1 MEHRWGERFRIN
13 QTVTVRDAKGWTA
26 VARLRDVSISGAFIE
41 CRHPFDTASWVTI
54 HFGHGGRSVAVD
66 GFIARWTREGLGIE
80 WSEFAPEV
88 VTELLKTGA
97 VLRRRPFTAP
107 RRRIGARDNERD
119 AGTPAAPAGRPRIPI
134 KPPGVLPAAGSGQRR
149 PGSR

>member
-41 CRHPFDTASWVTI
+41 CRHPFDTASWVTV
-54 HFGHGGRSVAVD
+54 HFGHGSHSVAVD

-97 VLRRRPFTAP
+97 VPRRRPLTPP
-107 RRRIGARDNERD
+107 RRPVSARD
-119 AGTPAAPAGRPRIPI
+119 AGTQAAPDRAPRIPI
-134 KPPGVLPAAGSGQRR
+134 KPPGVLPAAGSAHRR